1 MTVFFFILSITF
13 LAALVVVASFA
24 PHRARLSPFELARR
38 QADGDQSTNFDQR
51 REAAFADI
59 VSLQRVVQAILLVG
73 FVLTIVAAFG
83 WVIGGLVAVV
93 VSLEYGKLSAVPVV
107 RRLGARLFDKYEEQL
122 LVKVSQHDS
131 LIRWFR
137 SAVPASERANI
148 DSREELAHLVED
160 SSGVLSSDEKK
171 LILAGL
177 NFETKQVQEIMTPKS
192 VVDTV
197 KRGEILGPLVLDD
210 LHKTGHS
217 RFPVIDEDIDHVVG
231 ILYVRDVLTLD
242 TTRRHTAKVESAMS
256 PKVHYIRQD
265 HTLKQALSAFLSTH
279 HHLFIVINEYRET
292 VGILTLE
299 DTLEA
304 LLGRRIVDEFDA
316 HDDMR
321 AVAARNAASA
331 QAPNRPAGSKDV

>member
-1 MTVFFFILSITF
+1 MTIFFFILSIIF
-13 LAALVVVASFA
+13 LTALILIASIA
-24 PHRARLSPFELARR
+24 PHRARLSSFELSRR
-38 QADGDQSTNFDQR
+38 QGRGDAAVALEQR
-51 REAAFADI
+51 REAAYADI
-59 VSLQRVVQAILLVG
+59 VSLQRVVLAILLVG
-73 FVLTIVAAFG
+73 FVLTVVATFG
-83 WVIGGLVAVV
+83 WFIGGLVAVI
-93 VSLEYGKLSAVPVV
+93 VSLEYGKLSAMSAV
-107 RRLGARLFDKYEEQL
+107 RRLGARVFTKYEDQL
-122 LVKVSQHDS
+122 LTKVSQHAS
-131 LIRWFR
+131 VIRWFR
-137 SAVPASERANI
+137 SAVPVSERQRI
-148 DSREELAHLVED
+148 DSREELAHLVEE
-160 SSGVLSSDEKK
+160 SHAVLSADEKK
-171 LILAGL
+171 LMLASL
-177 NFETKQVQEIMTPKS
+177 KFEDKQVQAIMTPKS

-197 KRGEILGPLVLDD
+197 KRSEILGPLVLDD

-217 RFPVIDEDIDHVVG
+217 RFPVIDGDIDHVVG

-242 TTRRHTAKVESAMS
+242 TSRRHTAKVESAMS

-321 AVAARNAASA
+321 AVAARNATSA
-331 QAPNRPAGSKDV
+331 MAPNRPAGSKDV